1 MDKRDYNRFIGSLMW
16 TIILFFMLIIL
27 SAACC
32 FTLTGCTT
40 VKYVPVES
48 VTHDSTYISQLKRD
62 SIHVHDSIYLFVET
76 KSDTVYQTK
85 YVQKIIYRDV
95 LRTDTQYIDRIDTIR
110 VPVPASC
117 DPPKW
122 YKIHHIPKSIA
133 AIFLIMQLSAI
144 LFFVYLGR
152 KYYNH

>member
-27 SAACC
+27 SATCC
-32 FTLTGCTT
+32 FTLSGCTT
-40 VKYVPVES
+40 TKYVPVES
-48 VTHDSTYISQLKRD
+48 VTHDSIYISQLQRD
-62 SIHVHDSIYLFVET
+62 SIHVHDSTYLFVET

-122 YKIHHIPKSIA
+122 YKSHYIPKSVA
-133 AIFLIMQLSAI
+133 VIFLIMQLSAI
-144 LFFVYLGR
+144 LFFIYLGR
-152 KYYNH
+152 KYCNH

>member
-48 VTHDSTYISQLKRD
+48 MTHDSTYISQLQRD

-110 VPVPASC
+110 VPVPTSC

-133 AIFLIMQLSAI
+133 VIFLIMQLSAI

-152 KYYNH
+152 KYCNR

>member
-48 VTHDSTYISQLKRD
+48 VTHDSTRISQLQRD
-62 SIHVHDSIYLFVET
+62 SIHVHDSICLFVET

-133 AIFLIMQLSAI
+133 VIFLIMQLSAI
-144 LFFVYLGR
+144 LFFIYLGR
-152 KYYNH
+152 KYCNH